1 MPFNAFLLASRVRP
15 VGGRHRGS
23 NFTQLTSE
31 LHVALITS
39 ASILRYL
46 IQSESLFLPALSFI
60 MLHKRFVLIFSGWLL
75 VLLVPLAPALAQG
88 GGPAPATAATSTDS
102 VRLTLPEAERR
113 FFQNNLAVLAQQFNV
128 TVAQAQAVQAR
139 VIDNPTLYV
148 EQDVL
153 RRRIARPLV
162 PEGTVGS
169 EAIVTVQQLFS
180 LAGRRRAAGR
190 VAEQSAVV
198 EQYNLQD
205 LLRTLRY
212 QLRTTFY
219 DLAFKR
225 QTLRV
230 YDTEISS
237 LSRTVNLYQ
246 GQFEKGNVALK
257 EVIRLR
263 AFLFTLQSEKQ
274 ALLSDVAAEQA
285 DLHVLLRDPVG
296 SAYAPVVDL
305 TRTRALSLSAHPE
318 QQLADTALVLRTD
331 LNARRATLEQQNL
344 NLRLQQKLATPDLAI
359 GYTYDKA
366 GSYINNYSALTLG
379 MAVPV
384 FNRNQGNIQ
393 AARAQVAGSK
403 LLIDQQQLI
412 VQSEVHQAYQLA
424 ARSDELFQSTDR
436 DTAPFARLMVG
447 IEQSYAKRVLTVV
460 EYLDFFESYKNNL
473 VQLNTLRANR
483 VRAFEQL
490 NFAVGKPIFNS
501 Y

>member
-1 MPFNAFLLASRVRP
+1 MP
-15 VGGRHRGS
+15 
-23 NFTQLTSE
+23 Q
-31 LHVALITS
+31 
-39 ASILRYL
+39 
-46 IQSESLFLPALSFI
+46 Q
-60 MLHKRFVLIFSGWLL
+60 KRFFILIVGCLL
-75 VLLVPLAPALAQG
+75 GLVVSTVPAHAQAS
-88 GGPAPATAATSTDS
+88 PASALQAGRIDT
-102 VRLTLPEAERR
+102 VRLALPDAEQR
-113 FFQNNLAVLAQQFNV
+113 FFQNNLAVLAQQYNV

-139 VIDNPTLYV
+139 IIDNPTLYV

-153 RRRIARPLV
+153 RRRISRPVV
-162 PEGTVGS
+162 PEGTLGN

-180 LAGRRRAAGR
+180 IAGRRKAAGR
-190 VAEQSAVV
+190 VAQQAAVV

-219 DLAFKR
+219 DLIFKQ
-225 QTLRV
+225 QTLKV
-230 YDTEISS
+230 YDTEINS

-246 GQFEKGNVALK
+246 TQFEKGNVALK

-274 ALLSDVAAEQA
+274 ALLTDVAAEQS
-285 DLHVLLRDPVG
+285 DLHVLLRDPTSTTYV
-296 SAYAPVVDL
+296 PVVDL
-305 TRTRALSLSAHPE
+305 GRTRALSLNAYSE
-318 QQLADTALVLRTD
+318 QQLTDTALVLRTD
-331 LNARRATLEQQNL
+331 LNARRASLEQQNL
-344 NLRLQQKLATPDLAI
+344 NLTLQRKLATPDLAV

-379 MAVPV
+379 MAIPI

-393 AARAQVAGSK
+393 VAQAQIAGGK
-403 LLIDQQQLI
+403 LLVDQQQLI

-424 ARSDELFQSTDR
+424 VRSDELFQSTDR
-436 DTAPFARLMVG
+436 DTAPFARLMTG

-483 VRAFEQL
+483 IRAFEQL
-490 NFAVGKPIFNS
+490 NFAVGKPIFRAE
-501 Y
+501 

>member
-1 MPFNAFLLASRVRP
+1 MP
-15 VGGRHRGS
+15 
-23 NFTQLTSE
+23 Q
-31 LHVALITS
+31 
-39 ASILRYL
+39 
-46 IQSESLFLPALSFI
+46 Q
-60 MLHKRFVLIFSGWLL
+60 KRFFILIMGCLL
-75 VLLVPLAPALAQG
+75 GLVVSTVPAHAQAS
-88 GGPAPATAATSTDS
+88 PASALQAGRIDT
-102 VRLTLPEAERR
+102 VRLALPDAEQR
-113 FFQNNLAVLAQQFNV
+113 FFQNNLAVLAQQYNV

-139 VIDNPTLYV
+139 IIDNPTLYV

-153 RRRIARPLV
+153 RRRISRPVV
-162 PEGTVGS
+162 PEGTFGN

-180 LAGRRRAAGR
+180 IAGRRKAAGR
-190 VAEQSAVV
+190 VAQQAAVV

-219 DLAFKR
+219 DLIFKQ
-225 QTLRV
+225 QTLKV
-230 YDTEISS
+230 YDTEINS

-246 GQFEKGNVALK
+246 TQFEKGNVALK

-274 ALLSDVAAEQA
+274 ALLTDVAAEQS
-285 DLHVLLRDPVG
+285 DLHVLLRDPISTTYVP
-296 SAYAPVVDL
+296 AVDL
-305 TRTRALSLSAHPE
+305 GRTRALSLNAYSE
-318 QQLADTALVLRTD
+318 QQLTDTALVLRTD
-331 LNARRATLEQQNL
+331 LNARRASLEQQNL
-344 NLRLQQKLATPDLAI
+344 NLTLQRKLATPDLAV

-379 MAVPV
+379 MAIPI

-393 AARAQVAGSK
+393 VAQAQIAGGK
-403 LLIDQQQLI
+403 LLVDQQQLI

-424 ARSDELFQSTDR
+424 VRSDELFQSTDR
-436 DTAPFARLMVG
+436 DTAPFARLMTG

-483 VRAFEQL
+483 IRAFEQL
-490 NFAVGKPIFNS
+490 NFAVGKPIFRAE
-501 Y
+501 

>member
-1 MPFNAFLLASRVRP
+1 MGCLLGLVVSTVPAHAQASP
-15 VGGRHRGS
+15 ASALQAGRID
-23 NFTQLTSE
+23 T
-31 LHVALITS
+31 
-39 ASILRYL
+39 
-46 IQSESLFLPALSFI
+46 
-60 MLHKRFVLIFSGWLL
+60 
-75 VLLVPLAPALAQG
+75 
-88 GGPAPATAATSTDS
+88 
-102 VRLTLPEAERR
+102 VRLSLPDAEQR
-113 FFQNNLAVLAQQFNV
+113 FFQNNLAVLAQQYNV

-153 RRRIARPLV
+153 RRRISRPVV
-162 PEGTVGS
+162 PEGTLGN

-180 LAGRRRAAGR
+180 IAGRRKAAGR
-190 VAEQSAVV
+190 VAQQAAVV

-219 DLAFKR
+219 DLIFKQ
-225 QTLRV
+225 QTLKV
-230 YDTEISS
+230 YDTEINS

-246 GQFEKGNVALK
+246 TQFEKGNVALK

-274 ALLSDVAAEQA
+274 ALLTDVAAEQS
-285 DLHVLLRDPVG
+285 DLHVLLRDPISTTYVP
-296 SAYAPVVDL
+296 AVDL
-305 TRTRALSLSAHPE
+305 GRTRALSLNAYSE
-318 QQLADTALVLRTD
+318 QQLTDTALVLRTD
-331 LNARRATLEQQNL
+331 LNARRASLEQQNL
-344 NLRLQQKLATPDLAI
+344 NLTLQRKLATPDLAV

-379 MAVPV
+379 MAIPI

-393 AARAQVAGSK
+393 VAQAQIAGGK
-403 LLIDQQQLI
+403 LLVDQQQLI

-424 ARSDELFQSTDR
+424 VRSDELFQSTDR
-436 DTAPFARLMVG
+436 DTAPFARLMTG

-483 VRAFEQL
+483 IRAFEQL
-490 NFAVGKPIFNS
+490 NFAVGKPIFRAE
-501 Y
+501 

>member
-1 MPFNAFLLASRVRP
+1 MGCLLGLVVSTVPAHAQASP
-15 VGGRHRGS
+15 ASALQAGRID
-23 NFTQLTSE
+23 T
-31 LHVALITS
+31 
-39 ASILRYL
+39 
-46 IQSESLFLPALSFI
+46 
-60 MLHKRFVLIFSGWLL
+60 
-75 VLLVPLAPALAQG
+75 
-88 GGPAPATAATSTDS
+88 
-102 VRLTLPEAERR
+102 VRLALPDAEQR
-113 FFQNNLAVLAQQFNV
+113 FFQNNLAVLAQQYNV

-153 RRRIARPLV
+153 RRRISRPVV
-162 PEGTVGS
+162 PEGTLGN

-180 LAGRRRAAGR
+180 IAGRRKAAGR
-190 VAEQSAVV
+190 VAQQAAVV

-219 DLAFKR
+219 DLIFKQ
-225 QTLRV
+225 QTLKV
-230 YDTEISS
+230 YDTEINS

-246 GQFEKGNVALK
+246 TQFEKGNVALK

-274 ALLSDVAAEQA
+274 ALLTDVAAEQS
-285 DLHVLLRDPVG
+285 DLHVLLRDPTSTTYV
-296 SAYAPVVDL
+296 PVVDL
-305 TRTRALSLSAHPE
+305 GRTRALSLNAYSE
-318 QQLADTALVLRTD
+318 QQLTDTALVLRTD
-331 LNARRATLEQQNL
+331 LNARRASLEQQNL
-344 NLRLQQKLATPDLAI
+344 NLTLQRKLATPDLAV

-379 MAVPV
+379 MAIPI

-393 AARAQVAGSK
+393 VAQAQIAGGK
-403 LLIDQQQLI
+403 LLVDQQQLI

-424 ARSDELFQSTDR
+424 VRSDELFQSTDR
-436 DTAPFARLMVG
+436 DTAPFARLMTG

-483 VRAFEQL
+483 IRAFEQL
-490 NFAVGKPIFNS
+490 NFAVGKPIFRAE
-501 Y
+501 